1 MKKYQEH
8 PQLHLSDVAGVIR
21 TFWEENKT
29 FTNSVTQRASQEP
42 FVFFEGPP
50 SANGAPGVHHIL
62 AMTVKD
68 IFTRYKTMQGYYVR
82 RKSGWDTHGLPV
94 ELQVEKKLGITK
106 EDIGKKISIIDYNEQ
121 CRETVMT
128 YTSEWEAMNKELGY
142 WKDNTQPYITYD
154 RNYIESVWY
163 LIKALYNKEL
173 IYKGYSVQPYSPAA
187 GTGLSS
193 HELNQPGCYK
203 LVKDISIVAQFKIRD
218 KENVYFLAW
227 TTTPWT
233 LPANSA
239 LAVGIAIEYVKV
251 ATINPYT
258 HLPVQV
264 ILAKDAVERFFTAP
278 QTAVATHKQ
287 HHQEDS
293 TVLPWEIT
301 ESYTGSELI
310 GLYYEQLLP
319 YVAPQGDA
327 FKVIAG
333 DFVTTTEG
341 TGIVHIAPTFGADDY
356 RIAQK
361 ENISAIR
368 VTNTEGE
375 AVPIVDK
382 QGRFVSEIADFAGRY
397 VKKEYEND
405 TDLPAVDLLITTKL
419 KQENKAFKVA
429 KYEHS
434 YPHCWRTNK
443 PILYY
448 PLDSW
453 FIKTTLYREL
463 LVALNNTIQWK
474 PTSVGKG
481 RFGNWLENLVDW
493 NLSRERY
500 WGTPLPIWRTVDQQE
515 EKCIGS
521 IAELTFEVDQA
532 ILAGYMKS
540 PLPADIDLH
549 RPYVDDIILVSSNG
563 LPMYRETAVIDV
575 WFDSGAM
582 PCAQWHYPFEN
593 QEIFEK
599 SFPAD
604 FIAEGIDQT
613 RGWFFTL
620 HAISTMIFEIPA
632 FKNIVVNG
640 LVLDKNGNKMSKS
653 IGNTINPMEVLGKY
667 GPDAVRWYMISNA
680 NPWDN
685 LKFDLVGI
693 EEVTRKFF
701 ITLHSTYNFFAL
713 YANLD
718 HFYFKSERLNNSD
731 LNKSD
736 QWIMSR
742 CNSLVGI
749 VTDFYESYEPTLAA
763 RAIQDFVIDDLS
775 NWYVRLNRKR
785 FWKNSQDKD
794 KEAAYQ
800 TLYHCLIT
808 VSKLMA
814 PIAPFYADYLYKAL
828 NSVSEK
834 ESHSSVHLLDFPLV
848 EESFVDVT
856 LESQMRQVQTIVS
869 LAHSLRKKYKI
880 KVRQPLQCVK
890 IFSRYLTDME
900 SIADL
905 EELIKS
911 EINVKKVDYLDST
924 NHLIHK
930 KAKPNFPVLGK
941 RYKDKMQPLAEA
953 ILSLNQDEIH
963 ELEQGNTHLLCI
975 EGETIILN
983 LSDVLIIT
991 EDIPGWCVAT
1001 EGTMTIALD
1010 IIINKGLQEEGIAR
1024 EVVHQIQKLRK
1035 ELNFEVQDKITIKIQ
1050 EDAKS
1055 ICDVIALYKDY
1066 ICAET
1071 QATLLK
1077 CIPQLTTGSTIYV
1090 NDVTLTIQLSK
1101 EG

>member
-1 MKKYQEH
+1 MKKYQEQT
-8 PQLHLSDVAGVIR
+8 QLHLPHISRVIR
-21 TFWEENKT
+21 DFWEENKI
-29 FTNSVTQRASQEP
+29 FERSVAQRENQEP

-50 SANGAPGVHHIL
+50 SANGAPGAHHIL

-68 IFTRYKTMQGYYVR
+68 LFTRYKTMQGYYVR

-106 EDIGKKISIIDYNEQ
+106 EDIGKKISIIDYNQQ
-121 CRETVMT
+121 CRETVMA
-128 YTSEWEAMNKELGY
+128 YTSEWQEMNQALGY
-142 WKDNTQPYITYD
+142 WKDNGDPYVTYD

-163 LIKALYNKEL
+163 LIKALYNKGL

-203 LVKDISIVAQFKIRD
+203 LIKDISVVAQFKLKD
-218 KENVYFLAW
+218 KENEYFLAW

-239 LAVGIAIEYVKV
+239 LAVGASIQYVKI

-258 HLPVQV
+258 HLPIQV
-264 ILAKDAVERFFTAP
+264 ILAKDAVERFFIGT
-278 QTAVATHKQ
+278 QTIFDTHKSNN
-287 HHQEDS
+287 QENKTS
-293 TVLPWEIT
+293 LPWEIIAH
-301 ESYTGSELI
+301 YTGAALV
-310 GLYYEQLLP
+310 GLRYEQLLP
-319 YVAPQGDA
+319 YVLPKGDA

-333 DFVTTTEG
+333 DFVTTTDG

-361 ENISAIR
+361 ENISAVM

-375 AVPIVDK
+375 EVPIVDK
-382 QGRFVSEIADFAGRY
+382 QGRFVPEITDFAGRY
-397 VKKEYEND
+397 VKKEYESDIN
-405 TDLPAVDLLITTKL
+405 LPAVDVLIVTKL
-419 KQENKAFKVA
+419 KQENKAFKVE
-429 KYEHS
+429 KYEHN

-453 FIKTTLYREL
+453 FIKTTLYKEL
-463 LVALNNTIQWK
+463 LVELNNTIQWK
-474 PTSVGKG
+474 PVSVGKG

-515 EKCIGS
+515 EKCISS
-521 IAELTFEVDQA
+521 IAELMFEAEQA
-532 ILAGYMKS
+532 VLAGYMKH

-549 RPYVDDIILVSSNG
+549 RPYVDDIVLVSNSG

-620 HAISTMIFEIPA
+620 HAISTMLFETPA
-632 FKNIVVNG
+632 FKNVVVNG

-653 IGNTINPMEVLGKY
+653 IGNTINPMEILEKY
-667 GPDAVRWYMISNA
+667 GPDAIRWYMMSNA

-685 LKFDLVGI
+685 LKFDLAGV
-693 EEVTRKFF
+693 EEATRKVF
-701 ITLHSTYNFFAL
+701 ITLNSTYNFFVL

-718 HFYFKSERLNNSD
+718 HFYFKSVRLHSSELSQSD
-731 LNKSD
+731 R
-736 QWIMSR
+736 WIVSR
-742 CNSLVGI
+742 CNTLI
-749 VTDFYESYEPTLAA
+749 KAVTNFYDNYEPTLVA
-763 RAIQDFVIDDLS
+763 RAIQDFVVDDLS

-800 TLYHCLIT
+800 TLYSCLI
-808 VSKLMA
+808 VVGKLMA
-814 PIAPFYADYLYKAL
+814 PIAPFYADYLYQSL
-828 NSVSEK
+828 NSITGK
-834 ESHSSVHLLDFPLV
+834 EIHSSVHLSDFPLV
-848 EESFVDVT
+848 EEDCLDIA
-856 LESQMRQVQTIVS
+856 LENQMSQVQTIVS
-869 LAHSLRKKYKI
+869 LAHALRKKYKI
-880 KVRQPLQCVK
+880 KVRQPLQTLSICGTCSTDVT
-890 IFSRYLTDME
+890 YL
-900 SIADL
+900 SNL
-905 EELIKS
+905 EALIKA
-911 EINVKKVDYLDST
+911 EINVKKIDYLDGT
-924 NHLIHK
+924 NNLVHK
-930 KAKPNFPVLGK
+930 KAKADFSILGK
-941 RYKDKMQPLAEA
+941 RYKNKMKLLSEA
-953 ILSLNQDEIH
+953 ILALKQDEIAA
-963 ELEQGNTHLLCI
+963 LEVGHTHLLCI
-975 EGETIILN
+975 EGESIALN

-1001 EGTMTIALD
+1001 EGTITIALD
-1010 IIINKGLQEEGIAR
+1010 TSINSALQEEGVAR
-1024 EVVHQIQKLRK
+1024 EVIHRIQQLRK
-1035 ELNFEVQDKITIKIQ
+1035 ELSFEVQDKIVIEIQ
-1050 EDAKS
+1050 EDAKN
-1055 ICDVIALYKDY
+1055 ICSAIFLYRDY

-1071 QATLLK
+1071 QAVLLK
-1077 CIPQLTTGSTIYV
+1077 FMPQLIGGSIIHI
-1090 NDVTLTIQLSK
+1090 DDSALTIRLTK